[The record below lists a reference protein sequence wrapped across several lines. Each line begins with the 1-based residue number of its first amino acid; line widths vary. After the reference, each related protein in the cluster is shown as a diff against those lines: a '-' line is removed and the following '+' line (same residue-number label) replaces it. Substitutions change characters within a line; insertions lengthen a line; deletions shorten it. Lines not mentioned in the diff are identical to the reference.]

1 MRIDVATK
9 TIGAIAGLILL
20 SGAAAQAATPVGV
33 WLSDDGGTKVKISNC
48 SGKLCGTVVALNE
61 PIDHETGKAKTDKH
75 NPNPAQRARPL
86 LGLTVVKGL
95 TPSGPDRWSG
105 EIYNADDGRIYQAS
119 LTVESTNSARV
130 QGCVLRIL
138 CKSHQWTRS
147 D

>member
-9 TIGAIAGLILL
+9 TLGAIAGLILL
-20 SGAAAQAATPVGV
+20 SGAAAQAATPIGV
-33 WLSDDGGTKVKISNC
+33 WLSDDGGTKVKISDC
-48 SGKLCGTVVALNE
+48 SGKLCGTVVAVNE
-61 PIDHETGKAKTDKH
+61 PIDRETGKAKTDKH
-75 NPNPAQRARPL
+75 NPNPAQRTRPL

-95 TPSGPDRWSG
+95 TPSGPDQWSG

-119 LTVESTNSARV
+119 LKVESSNSARV
-130 QGCVLRIL
+130 RGCVLGIL